1 MEEMLELGKAIKQK
15 RLALNLRMDDV
26 AKKADTTRTT
36 LWAIENGTA
45 NCSIKTMLKI
55 MAVLD
60 LGITINN
67 SN

>member
-1 MEEMLELGKAIKQK
+1 
-15 RLALNLRMDDV
+15 MDDV
-26 AKKADTTRTT
+26 AKKADTTRPT